1 LENNLTGNP
10 LTLPRFIQKNMASH
24 ISNKFKNLSLVGVV
38 VSLGIIYGDIGT
50 SPLYVLKAILSAGGM
65 ASEDLI
71 LGALSCII
79 WTLTLQTTVKYV
91 LITLKADNRG
101 EGGIFSLFALLRRK
115 KRWLFIFA
123 IVGGSTL
130 LADGIITPSITVL
143 SAVEGLELINHELPV
158 LTIAIFIITGL
169 FFIQQFGTS
178 FIGKSFGP
186 IMFIWFVTLGTLGF
200 INLLNYPMV
209 FKSINPYYAYNL
221 LAHYPKGFLL
231 LGAVFLCT
239 TGAEA
244 LYADLGHCGIKN
256 IRVSWG
262 FVKTMLILNYLGQ
275 GAWVISNLDS
285 IGTDTNPFYAI
296 MPIWFLPFGII
307 LATVAAVIASQAMI
321 SGSYTLISEAISLNF
336 WPKIRIKYPSHA
348 KGQMYI
354 PAINW
359 LLYVSCIIV
368 ILLFQSSSNMEA
380 AYGLSITITM
390 LMTTLLMIYYLRL
403 RNQPLWFVTIFG
415 LSYLIIEGAFLI
427 SNMNK
432 FAHGGWFTILVA
444 SILSIIMFVLFQG
457 RRIRNRFITFDKIG
471 KYLPVMNDLS
481 VDKTIPKFSSHL
493 VYTTHA
499 DNRKDIEAKAIQS
512 IINRQP
518 KRADVYWFIHVDI
531 VDNPYTLEYKVT
543 PLIPKKVIRID
554 FYLGFKMQPRIND
567 YFKQVLTHLNN
578 EGIIDLK
585 STYPSLRKYDIA
597 ADFRIVQIDR
607 RASKQMDL
615 PYFEKMIIKLYYFFK
630 RFGISDVNAWGLDSS
645 IVTIERI
652 PLTIPCKANIPEI
665 IRQKRTF

>member
-1 LENNLTGNP
+1 
-10 LTLPRFIQKNMASH
+10 MASQV
-24 ISNKFKNLSLVGVV
+24 SNKFRNLSVVGVI

-50 SPLYVLKAILSAGGM
+50 SPLYVLKAILSAGGHPT
-65 ASEDLI
+65 EDFI

-79 WTLTLQTTVKYV
+79 WTLTLQTTIKYV
-91 LITLKADNRG
+91 FITLKADNRG

-115 KRWLFIFA
+115 KRGLFIFA
-123 IVGGSTL
+123 IIGGSTL

-143 SAVEGLELINHELPV
+143 SAVEGLELINHEIPV
-158 LTIAIFIITGL
+158 LPIALMIITAL

-186 IMFIWFVTLGTLGF
+186 IMFIWFVMLGTLGF
-200 INLLNYPMV
+200 ANLLSYPMV
-209 FKSINPYYAYNL
+209 FKAFNPYYAYNL
-221 LAHYPKGFLL
+221 LANYPQGFLL

-275 GAWVISNLDS
+275 GAWVISNLNA
-285 IGTDTNPFYAI
+285 IGPETNPFYAI
-296 MPIWFLPFGII
+296 MPQWFLPFGIV

-336 WPKIRIKYPSHA
+336 WPKIRIKYPSQA
-348 KGQMYI
+348 KGQMFI

-359 LLYVSCIIV
+359 FLFVSCV
-368 ILLFQSSSNMEA
+368 FVVLLFQSSSNMEA

-390 LMTTLLMIYYLRL
+390 LMTTVLMVYYLQM
-403 RNQPLWFVTIFG
+403 RNQPLWLVLIFG
-415 LSYLIIEGAFLI
+415 AGYLLIEGSFLV

-444 SILSIIMFVLFQG
+444 SILSLIMFVLFQG
-457 RRIRNRFITFDKIG
+457 RRIRNRFITFDKIDT
-471 KYLPVMNDLS
+471 YLPMISDLS
-481 VDKTIPKFSSHL
+481 VDESIPKFSSHL

-512 IINRQP
+512 IISRQP
-518 KRADVYWFIHVDI
+518 KRADVYWFLHVDI
-531 VDNPYTLEYKVT
+531 VDNPYALEYKVT
-543 PLIPKKVIRID
+543 QLIPQKVFRID
-554 FYLGFKMQPRIND
+554 FYIGFKMQPRIND
-567 YFKQVLTHLNN
+567 YFKQVLNQLSE
-578 EGIIDLK
+578 EGTIDLL
-585 STYPSLRKYDIA
+585 SPYPSLRKYDIN
-597 ADFRIVQIDR
+597 ADFKIVQIDR

-615 PYFEKMIIKLYYFFK
+615 PYIERMVLKLYYIIK
-630 RFGISDVNAWGLDSS
+630 RAGISDVNAWGLDSS
-645 IVTIERI
+645 IVTVERI
-652 PLTIPCKANIPEI
+652 PLTVPCKTNIPEI
-665 IRQKRTF
+665 IPRMSKGL